1 LLSADTKEGTIAM
14 RKTPTVRTFLLASIA
29 AVVLA
34 ACSQPEAAGAGAAP
48 TAPTVDVATV
58 VEQRITEWDEF
69 TGRLQAPETV
79 ALMPRVSGYLDK
91 VFFTEGALV
100 KAGDLLFQID
110 DRALQADVSRLKAEL
125 QSAVSQQKLANSDYQ
140 RAEQLRSQK
149 AIAEEVLDARRARK
163 DQSASQ
169 VAAVKAA
176 LTKAELDL
184 SHTQVRAPI
193 SGRVSNALITAG
205 NYVQA
210 GQSQLTSIVSTER
223 MYAYFDADEQTYL
236 KYVQLAASGKR
247 GDSRNEASPVLM
259 ALSSDSDY
267 RFSGSL
273 DFLDNSI
280 NPQTGTIRARAVFS
294 NDDNSLI
301 PGLFAKIKLVGS
313 ASYNGILIDDKAVGT
328 DLNNK
333 FVLVVDDKQQLQYR
347 PVTLG
352 EKVGGLRIVT
362 SGLKATETIVVNG
375 LQRVRP
381 TMQVTPNTVKMASAE
396 QLVSLQQQQQML
408 DEQTVSTAAGKNTT
422 AAIVD
427 AALETVSS
435 QSAPRG

>member
-1 LLSADTKEGTIAM
+1 M
-14 RKTPTVRTFLLASIA
+14 RKTQTVRTFLLASIA

-34 ACSQPEAAGAGAAP
+34 ACGQPEAAGAGAAP
-48 TAPTVDVATV
+48 KAPTVDVATV

-91 VFFTEGALV
+91 VLFTEGALV

-110 DRALQADVSRLKAEL
+110 DRAFTADVNRLKAEL
-125 QSAVSQQKLANSDYQ
+125 QSAISQQQLANSDYQ

-205 NYVQA
+205 NYLQA
-210 GQSQLTSIVSTER
+210 GQSQLTSIVSTDR

-236 KYVQLAASGKR
+236 KYVQLAATGKR

-267 RFSGSL
+267 RFTGAL

-294 NDDNSLI
+294 NEDNSLI

-313 ASYNGILIDDKAVGT
+313 ASYQGILIDDKAVGT

-362 SGLKATETIVVNG
+362 SGLKASETIVVNG

-381 TMQVTPNTVKMASAE
+381 TMQVTPNTVKMATAE
-396 QLVSLQQQQQML
+396 QLLSLQQQQQAL
-408 DEQTVSTAAGKNTT
+408 DAQTANTTEGKNATAAV
-422 AAIVD
+422 VD
-427 AALETVSS
+427 ASLDAVSS

>member
-1 LLSADTKEGTIAM
+1 M
-14 RKTPTVRTFLLASIA
+14 RKTQTVRTFLLASIA

-34 ACSQPEAAGAGAAP
+34 ACSQPETAGAGAAP
-48 TAPTVDVATV
+48 AAPTVDVATV

-79 ALMPRVSGYLDK
+79 VLVPRVSGYLDK
-91 VFFTEGALV
+91 VLFTEGALV
-100 KAGDLLFQID
+100 KAGDLLVQID
-110 DRALQADVSRLKAEL
+110 DRALKADVSRLQAEL

-210 GQSQLTSIVSTER
+210 GQSQLTSIVSTDR

-236 KYVQLAASGKR
+236 KYVQLAATGKR

-259 ALSSDSDY
+259 ALSSDNDY

-362 SGLKATETIVVNG
+362 SGLKASETIVVNG

-381 TMQVTPNTVKMASAE
+381 TMQVTPNSVKMANAE
-396 QLVSLQQQQQML
+396 QLVLLQQQQQAL
-408 DEQTVSTAAGKNTT
+408 DDQTASTAAGKNTT

-427 AALETVSS
+427 AALDTVNS

>member
-1 LLSADTKEGTIAM
+1 M
-14 RKTPTVRTFLLASIA
+14 RKTQTVRTFLLASIA

-34 ACSQPEAAGAGAAP
+34 ACGQPEAAGAGAAP
-48 TAPTVDVATV
+48 KAPTVDVATV

-91 VFFTEGALV
+91 VLFTEGALV

-110 DRALQADVSRLKAEL
+110 DRAFTADVNRLKAEL
-125 QSAVSQQKLANSDYQ
+125 QSAISQQKLANSDYQ

-205 NYVQA
+205 NYLQA
-210 GQSQLTSIVSTER
+210 GQSQLTSIVSTDR

-236 KYVQLAASGKR
+236 KYVQLAATGKR

-267 RFSGSL
+267 RFTGAL

-294 NDDNSLI
+294 NEDNSLI

-313 ASYNGILIDDKAVGT
+313 ASYQGILIDDKAVGT

-362 SGLKATETIVVNG
+362 SGLKASETIVVNG

-381 TMQVTPNTVKMASAE
+381 TMQVTPNTVKMATAE
-396 QLVSLQQQQQML
+396 QLISLQQQQQAL
-408 DEQTVSTAAGKNTT
+408 DAQTANTAESKNAT

-427 AALETVSS
+427 ASLDAVNS

>member
-1 LLSADTKEGTIAM
+1 M
-14 RKTPTVRTFLLASIA
+14 RKTPTVRNFLLASIA

-48 TAPTVDVATV
+48 AAPTVDVATV

-110 DRALQADVSRLKAEL
+110 DRALTADVSRLQAEL
-125 QSAVSQQKLANSDYQ
+125 QSALSQQKLANSDYQ

-149 AIAEEVLDARRARK
+149 AIAEEILDARRARK

-210 GQSQLTSIVSTER
+210 GQSQLTSIVSTAR

-236 KYVQLAASGKR
+236 KYVQLAATGKR

-259 ALSSDSDY
+259 ALSSDNDY

-362 SGLKATETIVVNG
+362 SGLKASETIVVNG

-381 TMQVTPNTVKMASAE
+381 TMQVTPNPVKMASAE
-396 QLVSLQQQQQML
+396 QLVSLQQQQQIL
-408 DEQTVSTAAGKNTT
+408 DEQAASAKTAT

-427 AALETVSS
+427 AVVNTVST

>member
-1 LLSADTKEGTIAM
+1 M
-14 RKTPTVRTFLLASIA
+14 RKTQTVRTFLLASIA

-48 TAPTVDVATV
+48 AAPAAPTVDVATV

-110 DRALQADVSRLKAEL
+110 DRALKADVSRLQAEL

-149 AIAEEVLDARRARK
+149 AIAEEILDARRARK

-210 GQSQLTSIVSTER
+210 GQSQLTSIVSTAR

-236 KYVQLAASGKR
+236 KYVQLAATGKR

-362 SGLKATETIVVNG
+362 SGLKASETIVVNG

-381 TMQVTPNTVKMASAE
+381 TMQVTPNSVKMASAE

-408 DEQTVSTAAGKNTT
+408 DEQTASDKTATAAV
-422 AAIVD
+422 VD
-427 AALETVSS
+427 AVVNTVSS

>member
-1 LLSADTKEGTIAM
+1 M
-14 RKTPTVRTFLLASIA
+14 RKTQTVRTFLLASIA

-48 TAPTVDVATV
+48 AAPTVDVATV

-79 ALMPRVSGYLDK
+79 ALMPRLSGYLDK
-91 VFFTEGALV
+91 VLFTEGALV

-110 DRALQADVSRLKAEL
+110 DRALKADVSRLQAEL

-149 AIAEEVLDARRARK
+149 AIAEEILDARRARK

-210 GQSQLTSIVSTER
+210 GQSQLTSIVSTAR

-236 KYVQLAASGKR
+236 KYVQLAATGQR

-362 SGLKATETIVVNG
+362 SGLKASETIVVNG

-381 TMQVTPNTVKMASAE
+381 TMQVTPNSVKMASAE

-408 DEQTVSTAAGKNTT
+408 DEQAASDKTATAAVVDAVVNTVST
-422 AAIVD
+422 
-427 AALETVSS
+427 

>member
-1 LLSADTKEGTIAM
+1 M
-14 RKTPTVRTFLLASIA
+14 RKTQTVRTFLLASIA

-34 ACSQPEAAGAGAAP
+34 ACGQPEAAGAGAPAA
-48 TAPTVDVATV
+48 APTVDVATV
-58 VEQRITEWDEF
+58 VQQRITEWDEF

-79 ALMPRVSGYLDK
+79 VLVPRVSGYLDK
-91 VFFTEGALV
+91 VLFTEGALV
-100 KAGDLLFQID
+100 KAGDLLVQID
-110 DRALQADVSRLKAEL
+110 DRALKADVSRLQAEL

-236 KYVQLAASGKR
+236 KYVQLAATGKR

-362 SGLKATETIVVNG
+362 SGLKASETIVVNG

-381 TMQVTPNTVKMASAE
+381 TMQVTPNPVKMASAE

-408 DEQTVSTAAGKNTT
+408 DEQTVGATAGNNAT

-427 AALETVSS
+427 AALDAVSS

>member
-1 LLSADTKEGTIAM
+1 M
-14 RKTPTVRTFLLASIA
+14 RKTQTVRTFLLASIA

-34 ACSQPEAAGAGAAP
+34 ACGQPEAAGAGAAP
-48 TAPTVDVATV
+48 AAPTVDVATV

-91 VFFTEGALV
+91 VLFTEGALV

-125 QSAVSQQKLANSDYQ
+125 QSAVSQQQLANSDYQ

-163 DQSASQ
+163 DQTAAQ

-176 LTKAELDL
+176 LTRAELDL
-184 SHTQVRAPI
+184 SYTKVTAPI

-236 KYVQLAASGKR
+236 KYVQLAAAGQR
-247 GDSRNEASPVLM
+247 GDSRSEASPVLM

-294 NDDNSLI
+294 NEDNSLI

-347 PVTLG
+347 PITLG

-362 SGLKATETIVVNG
+362 SGLKASETIVVNG

-381 TMQVTPNTVKMASAE
+381 TMQVTPNPVKMASAE
-396 QLVSLQQQQQML
+396 QLVLLQTQQQML
-408 DEQTVSTAAGKNTT
+408 DAQSASTT
-422 AAIVD
+422 AAVTD
-427 AALETVSS
+427 TRVETVSNKANT

>member
-1 LLSADTKEGTIAM
+1 M
-14 RKTPTVRTFLLASIA
+14 RKTQTVRTFLLASIA

-34 ACSQPEAAGAGAAP
+34 ACGQPEAAGAGASPA
-48 TAPTVDVATV
+48 APTVDVATV

-110 DRALQADVSRLKAEL
+110 DRAFKADVSRLQAEL

-210 GQSQLTSIVSTER
+210 GQSQLTSIVSTAR

-236 KYVQLAASGKR
+236 KYVSLAAAGKR
-247 GDSRNEASPVLM
+247 ADSRNEASPVLM

-267 RFSGSL
+267 RFTGSL

-381 TMQVTPNTVKMASAE
+381 TMQVTPNPVKMASAE
-396 QLVSLQQQQQML
+396 QLVSLQQQQQLL
-408 DEQTVSTAAGKNTT
+408 DEQAASDKTAT
-422 AAIVD
+422 AAIVE
-427 AALETVSS
+427 AVVNTVST

>member
-1 LLSADTKEGTIAM
+1 M
-14 RKTPTVRTFLLASIA
+14 RKTHIVRTFLLASITA
-29 AVVLA
+29 MMLA
-34 ACSQPEAAGAGAAP
+34 ACGQPEAAGAGAAP
-48 TAPTVDVATV
+48 QPPTVDVATV
-58 VEQRITEWDEF
+58 LEQQITEWDEF

-91 VFFTEGALV
+91 VHFTEGALV

-110 DRALQADVSRLKAEL
+110 DRAFIADVNRLKAEL
-125 QSAVSQQKLANSDYQ
+125 QSAISQQQLAEREYQ
-140 RAEQLRSQK
+140 RAAQLRSQK

-176 LTKAELDL
+176 LLKAELDV
-184 SHTQVRAPI
+184 SHSQVRAPI
-193 SGRVSNALITAG
+193 SGRVSNAKITAG

-210 GQSQLTSIVSTER
+210 GQSQLTTIVSTDR

-236 KYVQLAASGKR
+236 KYAQLAAVGKR
-247 GDSRNEASPVLM
+247 ADSRSAASPVRM

-267 RFSGSL
+267 RFAGTL

-280 NPQTGTIRARAVFS
+280 NPETGTIRARAVFN

-313 ASYNGILIDDKAVGT
+313 APYNGILIDDKAVGT

-333 FVLVVDDKQQLQYR
+333 FVLVVDDNQQLQYR
-347 PVTLG
+347 AVTLG
-352 EKVGGLRIVT
+352 EKVDGLRIVT
-362 SGLKATETIVVNG
+362 SGLKANETIVVNG

-381 TMQVTPNTVKMASAE
+381 TMQITPNPVNMASA
-396 QLVSLQQQQQML
+396 
-408 DEQTVSTAAGKNTT
+408 A
-422 AAIVD
+422 
-427 AALETVSS
+427 
-435 QSAPRG
+435 RG

>member
-1 LLSADTKEGTIAM
+1 M
-14 RKTPTVRTFLLASIA
+14 RKTHIVRTFLLASITA
-29 AVVLA
+29 MMLA
-34 ACSQPEAAGAGAAP
+34 ACGQPEAAGAAAAP
-48 TAPTVDVATV
+48 QPPTVDVATV
-58 VEQRITEWDEF
+58 LEQQITEWDEF

-91 VFFTEGALV
+91 VHFTEGALV
-100 KAGDLLFQID
+100 NAGDLLFQID
-110 DRALQADVSRLKAEL
+110 DRAFIADVNRLKAEL
-125 QSAVSQQKLANSDYQ
+125 QSAISQQQLAEREYQ
-140 RAEQLRSQK
+140 RAAQLRSQK

-176 LTKAELDL
+176 LLKAELDV
-184 SHTQVRAPI
+184 SHSQVRAPI
-193 SGRVSNALITAG
+193 SGRVSNAQITAG

-210 GQSQLTSIVSTER
+210 GQSQLTTIVSTDR

-236 KYVQLAASGKR
+236 KYVQLAAAGKR
-247 GDSRNEASPVLM
+247 ADSRSAASPVRM

-267 RFSGSL
+267 RFAGTL

-280 NPQTGTIRARAVFS
+280 NPETGTIRARAVFN

-313 ASYNGILIDDKAVGT
+313 APYNGILIDDKAVGT

-333 FVLVVDDKQQLQYR
+333 FVLVVDDNQQLQYR
-347 PVTLG
+347 AVTLG
-352 EKVGGLRIVT
+352 EKVDGLRIVT
-362 SGLKATETIVVNG
+362 SGLKANETIVVNG

-381 TMQVTPNTVKMASAE
+381 TMQITPNPVNMASA
-396 QLVSLQQQQQML
+396 
-408 DEQTVSTAAGKNTT
+408 A
-422 AAIVD
+422 
-427 AALETVSS
+427 
-435 QSAPRG
+435 RG

>member
-1 LLSADTKEGTIAM
+1 M
-14 RKTPTVRTFLLASIA
+14 RKTPTVRNFLLASIA

-34 ACSQPEAAGAGAAP
+34 ACGQPEAAGAGAAP
-48 TAPTVDVATV
+48 AAPTVDVATV

-110 DRALQADVSRLKAEL
+110 DRAFKADVSRLQAEL

-210 GQSQLTSIVSTER
+210 GQSQLTSIVSTAR

-236 KYVQLAASGKR
+236 KYVQLAATGKR

-267 RFSGSL
+267 RFSGEL

-381 TMQVTPNTVKMASAE
+381 TMQVTPNPVKMASAE
-396 QLVSLQQQQQML
+396 QLVSLQQQQQLL
-408 DEQTVSTAAGKNTT
+408 DAQAASDKTAT

-427 AALETVSS
+427 TVVNTVST

>member
-1 LLSADTKEGTIAM
+1 M
-14 RKTPTVRTFLLASIA
+14 RKTQTVRTFLLASIA

-48 TAPTVDVATV
+48 AAPTVDVATV

-110 DRALQADVSRLKAEL
+110 DRALKADVSRLQAEL

-236 KYVQLAASGKR
+236 KYVQLAATGKR

-362 SGLKATETIVVNG
+362 SGLKASETIVVNG

-381 TMQVTPNTVKMASAE
+381 TMQVTPNSVKMASAE

-408 DEQTVSTAAGKNTT
+408 DEQVASDKTAT

-427 AALETVSS
+427 AVVNTVST

>member
-1 LLSADTKEGTIAM
+1 LQPEHTNKGTIAM
-14 RKTPTVRTFLLASIA
+14 RKTQTVRTFLLASIA

-34 ACSQPEAAGAGAAP
+34 ACGQPEAAGAGAAP
-48 TAPTVDVATV
+48 KAPTVDVATV

-91 VFFTEGALV
+91 VLFTEGALV

-110 DRALQADVSRLKAEL
+110 DRAFTADVNRLKAEL
-125 QSAVSQQKLANSDYQ
+125 QSAISQQQLANSDYQ

-205 NYVQA
+205 NYLQA
-210 GQSQLTSIVSTER
+210 GQSQLTSIVSTDR

-236 KYVQLAASGKR
+236 KYVQLAATGKR

-267 RFSGSL
+267 RFTGAL

-294 NDDNSLI
+294 NEDNSLI

-313 ASYNGILIDDKAVGT
+313 ASYQGILIDDKAVGT

-362 SGLKATETIVVNG
+362 SGLKASETIVVNG

-381 TMQVTPNTVKMASAE
+381 TMQVTPNTVKMATAE
-396 QLVSLQQQQQML
+396 QLLSLQQQQQAL
-408 DEQTVSTAAGKNTT
+408 DAQTANTTEGKNATAAV
-422 AAIVD
+422 VD
-427 AALETVSS
+427 ASLDAVSS

>member
-1 LLSADTKEGTIAM
+1 M
-14 RKTPTVRTFLLASIA
+14 RKTQTVRTFLLASIA

-34 ACSQPEAAGAGAAP
+34 ACGQPEAAGAGAAP
-48 TAPTVDVATV
+48 QAPTVDVATV

-91 VFFTEGALV
+91 IHFTEGALV

-110 DRALQADVSRLKAEL
+110 DRAFTADVNRLKAEL
-125 QSAVSQQKLANSDYQ
+125 QSAISQQTLAESDYQ

-205 NYVQA
+205 NYLQA
-210 GQSQLTSIVSTER
+210 GQSQLTSIVSTDR

-236 KYVQLAASGKR
+236 KYVSLAAQGKR

-267 RFSGSL
+267 RFTGAL

-313 ASYNGILIDDKAVGT
+313 ASYQGILIDDKAVGT

-333 FVLVVDDKQQLQYR
+333 FVLVVDDQQQLQYR

-362 SGLKATETIVVNG
+362 SGLKASETIVVNG

-381 TMQVTPNTVKMASAE
+381 TMQVTPNPVKMASAE
-396 QLVSLQQQQQML
+396 QLLSLLQQQQAL
-408 DEQTVSTAAGKNTT
+408 DEQTANTAESKNAT

-427 AALETVSS
+427 ASLDAVSS

>member
-1 LLSADTKEGTIAM
+1 M

>member
-1 LLSADTKEGTIAM
+1 M
-14 RKTPTVRTFLLASIA
+14 RKTQTIRTFLLASIA
-29 AVVLA
+29 TIVLA
-34 ACSQPEAAGAGAAP
+34 ACGQPDAAGAGAAP
-48 TAPTVDVATV
+48 AAPTVDVAMV

-91 VFFTEGALV
+91 VHFTEGALV

-110 DRALQADVSRLKAEL
+110 DRAFTADVNRLQAEL
-125 QSAVSQQKLANSDYQ
+125 QSAISQQKLAISDYQ

-210 GQSQLTSIVSTER
+210 GQSQLTSIVSTDR

-236 KYVQLAASGKR
+236 KYVQLAAAGQRS
-247 GDSRNEASPVLM
+247 DSRNEASPVLM

-267 RFSGSL
+267 RFTGAL

-280 NPQTGTIRARAVFS
+280 NPQTGTIRARAVFG

-313 ASYNGILIDDKAVGT
+313 AAYNGILIDDKAIGT

-333 FVLVVDDKQQLQYR
+333 FVLVVDDQQQLQYR

-362 SGLKATETIVVNG
+362 SGLKASETIVVNG

-381 TMQVTPNTVKMASAE
+381 TMQVTPNTVKMATAE
-396 QLVSLQQQQQML
+396 QLVSLQQQQQAL
-408 DEQTVSTAAGKNTT
+408 DQQTANTAESKNAT
-422 AAIVD
+422 ATIVD
-427 AALETVSS
+427 ASLDAVSS

>member
-1 LLSADTKEGTIAM
+1 LQPEYTNKGTIAM
-14 RKTPTVRTFLLASIA
+14 RKTQTVRTFLLASIA

-34 ACSQPEAAGAGAAP
+34 ACGQPEAAGAGAAP
-48 TAPTVDVATV
+48 KAPTVDVATV

-91 VFFTEGALV
+91 VLFTEGALV

-110 DRALQADVSRLKAEL
+110 DRAFTADVNRLKAEL
-125 QSAVSQQKLANSDYQ
+125 QSAISQQKLANSDYQ

-205 NYVQA
+205 NYLQA
-210 GQSQLTSIVSTER
+210 GQSQLTSIVSTDR

-236 KYVQLAASGKR
+236 KYVQLAATGKR

-267 RFSGSL
+267 RFTGAL

-294 NDDNSLI
+294 NEDNSLI

-313 ASYNGILIDDKAVGT
+313 ASYQGILIDDKAVGT

-362 SGLKATETIVVNG
+362 SGLKASETIVVNG

-381 TMQVTPNTVKMASAE
+381 TMQVTPNTVKMATAE
-396 QLVSLQQQQQML
+396 QLISLQQQQQAL
-408 DEQTVSTAAGKNTT
+408 DAQTANTAESKNAT

-427 AALETVSS
+427 ASLDAVNS

>member
-1 LLSADTKEGTIAM
+1 M
-14 RKTPTVRTFLLASIA
+14 RKTQTVRTFLLASIA
-29 AVVLA
+29 AVVLS
-34 ACSQPEAAGAGAAP
+34 ACGQPEAAGTGAAP

-91 VFFTEGALV
+91 VLFTEGALV
-100 KAGDLLFQID
+100 KAGELLFQID
-110 DRALQADVSRLKAEL
+110 DRAFTADVNRLKAEL
-125 QSAVSQQKLANSDYQ
+125 QSAISQQKLADSDYQ

-176 LTKAELDL
+176 LSKAELDL

-205 NYVQA
+205 NYLQA
-210 GQSQLTSIVSTER
+210 GQSQLTSIVSTDR

-236 KYVQLAASGKR
+236 KYVQLAAAGKR
-247 GDSRNEASPVLM
+247 ADSRSEASPVLM
-259 ALSSDSDY
+259 ALSSDHDY
-267 RFSGSL
+267 RFTGAL

-294 NDDNSLI
+294 NNDNSLI

-313 ASYNGILIDDKAVGT
+313 ASYQGILIDDKAVGT

-362 SGLKATETIVVNG
+362 SGLKASETIVVNG

-381 TMQVTPNTVKMASAE
+381 TMQVTPNPVKMASAE
-396 QLVSLQQQQQML
+396 QLLSLQQQQQAL
-408 DEQTVSTAAGKNTT
+408 DAQTANTAEGKNAI

-427 AALETVSS
+427 ASLDAVSS

>member
-1 LLSADTKEGTIAM
+1 M
-14 RKTPTVRTFLLASIA
+14 RKTQTVRTFLLASIA
-29 AVVLA
+29 AVVLS
-34 ACSQPEAAGAGAAP
+34 ACGQPEAAGAGAAP

-91 VFFTEGALV
+91 VHFTEGALV
-100 KAGDLLFQID
+100 KAGELLFQID
-110 DRALQADVSRLKAEL
+110 DRALTADVNRLKAEL
-125 QSAVSQQKLANSDYQ
+125 QSAISQQKLAESDYQ

-176 LTKAELDL
+176 LSKAELDL

-193 SGRVSNALITAG
+193 AGRVSNALITAG

-210 GQSQLTSIVSTER
+210 GQSQLTSIVSTDR

-236 KYVQLAASGKR
+236 KYVQLAAAGKR
-247 GDSRNEASPVLM
+247 GDSRSEASPVLM
-259 ALSSDSDY
+259 ALSSDHDY
-267 RFSGSL
+267 RFTGAL

-280 NPQTGTIRARAVFS
+280 NPQTGTIRARAVFN

-313 ASYNGILIDDKAVGT
+313 APYNGILIDDKAVGT

-362 SGLKATETIVVNG
+362 SGLKASETIVVNG

-381 TMQVTPNTVKMASAE
+381 TMQVTPNPVNMASAE
-396 QLVSLQQQQQML
+396 QLLSLQQQQQAL
-408 DEQTVSTAAGKNTT
+408 DAQTANTAEGKNAT

-427 AALETVSS
+427 ASLDPVSS

>member
-1 LLSADTKEGTIAM
+1 M
-14 RKTPTVRTFLLASIA
+14 RKTQTVRTFLLASIA
-29 AVVLA
+29 AVVLS
-34 ACSQPEAAGAGAAP
+34 ACGQPEATGAGAP
-48 TAPTVDVATV
+48 PQAPTVDVATV

-79 ALMPRVSGYLDK
+79 ALMPRVSGYLEK
-91 VFFTEGALV
+91 VHFNEGALV

-110 DRALQADVSRLKAEL
+110 DRALTADVNRLKAEL
-125 QSAVSQQKLANSDYQ
+125 QSAISQQRLAESDYQ
-140 RAEQLRSQK
+140 RAEQLRQQK

-169 VAAVKAA
+169 IAAVKAA
-176 LTKAELDL
+176 LTRAELDL

-193 SGRVSNALITAG
+193 SGRVSNAQITAG

-210 GQSQLTSIVSTER
+210 GQSQLTSIVSTDR

-236 KYVQLAASGKR
+236 RYVQLAAAGKR
-247 GDSRNEASPVLM
+247 ADSRSEASPVLM
-259 ALSSDSDY
+259 ALSSDHDY
-267 RFSGSL
+267 RYTGTL

-294 NDDNSLI
+294 NDDNHLI

-328 DLNNK
+328 DLTNK

-352 EKVGGLRIVT
+352 EKIGGLRIIT
-362 SGLKATETIVVNG
+362 SGLTASETIVVNG

-381 TMQVTPNTVKMASAE
+381 TMQITPHPVTMASAE
-396 QLVSLQQQQQML
+396 QLLSLQQQQQAL
-408 DEQTVSTAAGKNTT
+408 DAQTSGTAEGKNTS
-422 AAIVD
+422 AIIVD
-427 AALETVSS
+427 TALEPAS

>member
-1 LLSADTKEGTIAM
+1 
-14 RKTPTVRTFLLASIA
+14 
-29 AVVLA
+29 
-34 ACSQPEAAGAGAAP
+34 
-48 TAPTVDVATV
+48 
-58 VEQRITEWDEF
+58 
-69 TGRLQAPETV
+69 
-79 ALMPRVSGYLDK
+79 
-91 VFFTEGALV
+91 
-100 KAGDLLFQID
+100 
-110 DRALQADVSRLKAEL
+110 
-125 QSAVSQQKLANSDYQ
+125 
-140 RAEQLRSQK
+140 
-149 AIAEEVLDARRARK
+149 
-163 DQSASQ
+163 
-169 VAAVKAA
+169 
-176 LTKAELDL
+176 
-184 SHTQVRAPI
+184 
-193 SGRVSNALITAG
+193 
-205 NYVQA
+205 
-210 GQSQLTSIVSTER
+210 

-236 KYVQLAASGKR
+236 KYVSLAAQGKR

-267 RFSGSL
+267 RFTGAL

-294 NDDNSLI
+294 NDENSLI

-313 ASYNGILIDDKAVGT
+313 ASYQGILIDDKAVGT

-362 SGLKATETIVVNG
+362 SGLKASETIVVNG

-381 TMQVTPNTVKMASAE
+381 TMQVTPNPVKMASAE
-396 QLVSLQQQQQML
+396 QLLSLQQQQQAL
-408 DEQTVSTAAGKNTT
+408 DEQTANTAEGKNAT

-427 AALETVSS
+427 ASLDAVSS

>member
-1 LLSADTKEGTIAM
+1 M
-14 RKTPTVRTFLLASIA
+14 RKTQTVRTFLVASIA
-29 AVVLA
+29 AVVLS
-34 ACSQPEAAGAGAAP
+34 ACGQPEAAGAGAAP

-91 VFFTEGALV
+91 VHFTEGALV
-100 KAGDLLFQID
+100 KAGELLFQID
-110 DRALQADVSRLKAEL
+110 DRALTADVNRLKAEL
-125 QSAVSQQKLANSDYQ
+125 QSAISQQKLAESDYQ

-169 VAAVKAA
+169 VAAVQAA
-176 LTKAELDL
+176 LSKAELDL

-210 GQSQLTSIVSTER
+210 GQSQLTSIVSTDR

-236 KYVQLAASGKR
+236 KYVQLAAAGKR
-247 GDSRNEASPVLM
+247 ADSRSEASPVLM
-259 ALSSDSDY
+259 ALSSDQNY
-267 RFSGSL
+267 RFSGTL

-280 NPQTGTIRARAVFS
+280 NPHTGTIRARAVFN

-301 PGLFAKIKLVGS
+301 PGLFTKIKLVGS
-313 ASYNGILIDDKAVGT
+313 APYNGILIDDKAVGT

-362 SGLKATETIVVNG
+362 SGLKASETIVVNG

-381 TMQVTPNTVKMASAE
+381 TMQVTPNPVNMASAE
-396 QLVSLQQQQQML
+396 QLLSLQQQQQAL
-408 DEQTVSTAAGKNTT
+408 DAQTANTAEGKNAT
-422 AAIVD
+422 AAIED
-427 AALETVSS
+427 ASLDASLDAVGS